1 MPDGYWLSED
11 HGCLRGFQGDDPFGC
26 GRLGLLTMNVSL
38 CREWRKWCVL
48 GAARFG
54 FADRTSS
61 GRCECRTRWALEGIS
76 VRFGVCSVWRG
87 SRAARGPV
95 RHHFCR
101 RDGFLEGCNGHFPT
115 PIISVFALLA
125 LLWILSQHLMK
136 VRESPARIVRRITF
150 LARKIGKKFWTHGRN
165 ICVLVHAVL
174 PKFPIKMSEMQI
186 GPDRQSREKCVERI
200 IARHVLFSIAVV
212 FSEAD
217 LTAIGSIMFL
227 PGVALDFGHL
237 EVPYLFL
244 L

>member
-1 MPDGYWLSED
+1 M
-11 HGCLRGFQGDDPFGC
+11 
-26 GRLGLLTMNVSL
+26 
-38 CREWRKWCVL
+38 
-48 GAARFG
+48 
-54 FADRTSS
+54 
-61 GRCECRTRWALEGIS
+61 
-76 VRFGVCSVWRG
+76 
-87 SRAARGPV
+87 

-115 PIISVFALLA
+115 PIVSVFVLLA
-125 LLWILSQHLMK
+125 LLWILSHHLMK
-136 VRESPARIVRRITF
+136 VRERSARIVWQITF
-150 LARKIGKKFWTHGRN
+150 LARKIGKKFWTHGWN

-174 PKFPIKMSEMQI
+174 PKFPIKMSEMRI

-217 LTAIGSIMFL
+217 LTAIGSIIFL